1 MIKKTTPKLKSPK
14 IKTSTYDVV
23 VIGAGPAGL
32 IAASIAARDGAK
44 VLVIEKNE
52 EVGRKLLLTGGG
64 RCNLTNKLDVRKFV
78 EKFGKSGSFLFSPL
92 SVFSI
97 EDTIKFFEMLGVKTK
112 MEEGNRV
119 FPESDSAEDIRD
131 ALTKYC
137 AKKGVSFRM
146 SSVVSSLSSS
156 RMRGSRESEM
166 DSHLHGNDNT
176 IGHIS
181 SVKLLDGTEIES
193 KKFILA
199 TGGLSHQETGSTGDG
214 FKWLKDLG
222 HNIIAPNP
230 ALVPIKVK
238 EHWVGDLA
246 GTALDGVGVT
256 IMESGKKGLSKKG
269 RVLFTHNGLSGPTI
283 LNMSK
288 SIGEALS
295 YGETKVVLDLMP
307 GVGLD
312 ILHEKMLKLFE
323 ENSNKKI
330 KNLVVEEIPAK
341 VFEKILEIC
350 EIDGEIE
357 MHSIYKE
364 ERYALIEKFKKL
376 ELTVDTLLGYDHA
389 IISSGGLDL
398 KEVDFK
404 TMSSKLYDNLYIA
417 GDILDFDRPS
427 GGYSLQLCWT
437 TGYVAGKSSSL

>member
-1 MIKKTTPKLKSPK
+1 MVKKVLPKSKFK
-14 IKTSTYDVV
+14 VQNSTFDVV
-23 VIGAGPAGL
+23 VIGAGAAGL
-32 IAASIAARDGAK
+32 MAACIAARDGMK
-44 VLVIEKNE
+44 VLVVEKNE
-52 EVGRKLLLTGGG
+52 EVGRKLLLAGGG
-64 RCNLTNKLDVRKFV
+64 RCNLTNKQDVRKFV

-112 MEEGNRV
+112 VEEGNRV
-119 FPESDSAEDIRD
+119 FPESDRAEDIRD
-131 ALTKYC
+131 ALTKYA

-146 SSVVSSLSSS
+146 SSVVK
-156 RMRGSRESEM
+156 EIKKK
-166 DSHLHGNDNT
+166 GNK
-176 IGHIS
+176 IV
-181 SVKLLDGTEIES
+181 SVLLLDGTEIEA
-193 KKFILA
+193 KKFVLT

-214 FKWLKDLG
+214 FKWLQDLG
-222 HNIIAPNP
+222 HNIIASNP

-246 GTALDGVGVT
+246 GTALDNVGVT
-256 IMESGKKGLSKKG
+256 IMESGKKGLSKRG

-312 ILHEKMLKLFE
+312 VLHEKMKKLFE
-323 ENSNKKI
+323 EHSNKKI
-330 KNLVVEEIPAK
+330 KNLVIEEIPAK

-357 MHSIYKE
+357 MHSIFKE

-376 ELTVDTLLGYDHA
+376 EFTVESLLGYEYA

-427 GGYSLQLCWT
+427 GGFSLQLCWT
-437 TGYVAGKSSSL
+437 TGYVAGKNASL

>member
-1 MIKKTTPKLKSPK
+1 MIRKVASKTN
-14 IKTSTYDVV
+14 IYDVV

-32 IAASIAARDGAK
+32 MAACIAARDGAK

-64 RCNLTNKLDVRKFV
+64 RCNLTNKQDVRKFV

-112 MEEGNRV
+112 VEEGNRV
-119 FPESDSAEDIRD
+119 FPESDRAEDIRD
-131 ALTKYC
+131 ALTRYA

-146 SSVVSSLSSS
+146 SSVVKELKKK
-156 RMRGSRESEM
+156 
-166 DSHLHGNDNT
+166 GNK
-176 IGHIS
+176 IIS
-181 SVKLLDGTEIES
+181 VLLLDGTEIEA
-193 KKFILA
+193 KRFILT

-214 FKWLKDLG
+214 FKWLKNIG
-222 HNIIAPNP
+222 HNVIAPNP

-238 EHWVGDLA
+238 EKWVGELA
-246 GTALDGVGVT
+246 GTALDNVGVS
-256 IMESGKKGLSKKG
+256 ILEDGKKGLSKKG

-288 SIGEALS
+288 NIGEALS
-295 YGETKVVLDLMP
+295 YGGAKIILDLMP

-323 ENSNKKI
+323 EHSNKKI
-330 KNLVVEEIPAK
+330 KNLVIDEIPAK
-341 VFEKILEIC
+341 VFEKILDIC

-364 ERYALIEKFKKL
+364 ERFALIEKFKKL
-376 ELTVDTLLGYDHA
+376 ELTVDSLLGYDQA

-404 TMSSKLYDNLYIA
+404 TMSSKLYDNLYVA

-437 TGYVAGKSSSL
+437 TGYVAGKSASL